1 MFGFSRAK
9 KSPLD
14 LVRGT
19 KESIARLGLSD
30 KLKDISKNLVAMKAI
45 LYGDGVADP
54 SPELVAQLSH
64 EVYNNDIL
72 PLLIGNIWK
81 LEFEVESSICDFLGG
96 CGCAGSCRV
105 DWIGIRPSPIA
116 KKDVSQIFNNL
127 LRRQIGTRFPT
138 AEYVAARPD
147 ILKMLMAG
155 YENQDIA
162 LHCGMILREC
172 IRHEILA
179 KQILDS
185 PNFWKFFEYVELP
198 TFDVASDAFQ
208 TFKDLLTKHKAIV
221 SEFLAN
227 HYDEFFEKFSLLL
240 NSSNYVT
247 KRQSL
252 KLLGEILLDRT
263 NYTIMTQYI
272 GSTDNLKLMMI
283 LLRDKSRNIQFEAFH
298 VFKVFVANPNKTK
311 PILDILQRNKDKL
324 AAYLTQFHNDRAD
337 DETFADEKAFLVKA
351 IQEL

>member
-1 MFGFSRAK
+1 MMFGFSK
-9 KSPLD
+9 KKTPLD
-14 LVRGT
+14 LVKGT
-19 KESIARLGLSD
+19 KDWIAKLAQGD
-30 KLKDISKNLVAMKAI
+30 KRKSCNYKANEETSKNLISMKAI
-45 LYGDGVADP
+45 LYGDGVSDP

-64 EVYNNDIL
+64 EIYNNDIL
-72 PLLIGNIWK
+72 PLLIGNICK
-81 LEFEVESSICDFLGG
+81 LEFE
-96 CGCAGSCRV
+96 
-105 DWIGIRPSPIA
+105 A

-138 AEYVAARPD
+138 AEYVGARPE
-147 ILKMLMAG
+147 IFVEFFR

-185 PNFWKFFEYVELP
+185 PQFWKFFVYVELP

-221 SEFLAN
+221 SEFLTAR
-227 HYDEFFEKFSLLL
+227 YTDFFEKYTSLL

-252 KLLGEILLDRT
+252 NLLGEVLLDRT
-263 NYTIMTQYI
+263 NY
-272 GSTDNLKLMMI
+272 STMVKCISSPDNLKLMMN
-283 LLRDKSRNIQFEAFH
+283 LLRDMSRNIQFEAFH
-298 VFKVFVANPNKTK
+298 VFKVFVANPNKAK
-311 PILDILQRNKDKL
+311 PILDILQKNKEKL
-324 AAYLTQFHNDRAD
+324 VAYLTAFHATFLCLSFWLLNIHFLFPD
-337 DETFADEKAFLVKA
+337 DETFADEKAFLIKS
-351 IQEL
+351 IQDM